1 MSEHSVTGDSVN
13 NRDQQ
18 KRETKQKILKA
29 AKEEFVQNGFLETNT
44 KTIADRAGIA
54 HGTLFLHFPTKHAL
68 IEKVLEAVLIS
79 LDIQLEKMV
88 SEEKGLEG
96 LLSGYLDFIRDN
108 ESFFEVL
115 AIELP
120 HYPKDIRIKAYLNEA
135 SARNYFYNIIH
146 RGVALGIYKKIDIK
160 MSLTFLFGTIN
171 YYLSNKRNILK
182 TGSIIEYKKEA
193 IINTFI
199 SFIKA

>member
-1 MSEHSVTGDSVN
+1 MN

-18 KRETKQKILKA
+18 KKETRQKILQA
-29 AKEEFVQNGFLETNT
+29 AKQEFVQNGFLETNT
-44 KTIADRAGIA
+44 KTIADKAGVA

-68 IEKVLEAVLIS
+68 IENVLETVLVS

-88 SEEKGLEG
+88 SEQKGLEG
-96 LLSGYLDFIRDN
+96 LLNGYLDFIRDN

-135 SARNYFYNIIH
+135 SARNYFYNIIQ
-146 RGVALGIYKKIDIK
+146 RGVALGIYKKIDVK

-182 TGSIIEYKKEA
+182 NGSIIDYKKEA

>member
-1 MSEHSVTGDSVN
+1 VN
-13 NRDQQ
+13 DRTQQ
-18 KRETKQKILKA
+18 KRETKQRILKA
-29 AKEEFVQNGFLETNT
+29 AKEEFIRNGFLETNT
-44 KTIADRAGIA
+44 KTIADKAGVA

-68 IEKVLEAVLIS
+68 IEKVLEAVLIN

-108 ESFFEVL
+108 ETFFEVL

-135 SARNYFYNIIH
+135 SARNYFYDIIR

-160 MSLTFLFGTIN
+160 MALTFLFGTIN

-182 TGSIIEYKKEA
+182 EGSIIERKKDA
-193 IINTFI
+193 IIETFL
-199 SFIKA
+199 SFIKI